1 MCLILPCTCER
12 PVNDS
17 GRRALISS
25 PSGGGQGGGLA
36 PVPAAIGLRVPR
48 PPAPNACL
56 PVWIPLLTAV
66 CRLGKA
72 RSDSE
77 SAALREAGLDPV
89 GHAGMLPDQRVG
101 GHSQR
106 NRLTL
111 AADLDVHH
119 VRLAGDPPAGIAVHR
134 GFLQGGSRPQAL
146 AHKAWVEVATE
157 LGDEHP

>member
-1 MCLILPCTCER
+1 MTCER
-12 PVNDS
+12 FGKKSSYLLPLW
-17 GRRALISS
+17 GRA
-25 PSGGGQGGGLA
+25 GWGLA
-36 PVPAAIGLRVPR
+36 LVPAAIGLRVPR

-77 SAALREAGLDPV
+77 SVGLREAGLDPV

-101 GHSQR
+101 GHSQH

-111 AADLDVHH
+111 AADLDVDH
-119 VRLAGDPPAGIAVHR
+119 VRLGGDPPAGIAVHR